1 MTISQSIDVTRGND
15 NVFAD
20 LGFSEDEAMSLK
32 VRADLMLHLRSF
44 IREKGWTQQ
53 QAATFFQETQPR
65 IGPKSR
71 STGSIELA
79 SLRSQ

>member
-1 MTISQSIDVTRGND
+1 MTIYQSIDVTKGND

-53 QAATFFQETQPR
+53 QAANFFQETQPR
-65 IGPKSR
+65 ISNLNIQKQSK
-71 STGSIELA
+71 
-79 SLRSQ
+79 